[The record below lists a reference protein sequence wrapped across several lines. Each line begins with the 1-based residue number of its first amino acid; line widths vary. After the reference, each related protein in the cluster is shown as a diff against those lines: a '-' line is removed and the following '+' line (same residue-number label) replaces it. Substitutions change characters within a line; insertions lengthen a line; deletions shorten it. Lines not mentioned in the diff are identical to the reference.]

1 MLSKLII
8 MEEVNRKSL
17 DKVVELDLEN
27 VRLCDN
33 IVGLEL
39 DMFV

>member
-1 MLSKLII
+1 

-27 VRLCDN
+27 FRLCDN
-33 IVGLEL
+33 IVVLEL

>member
-1 MLSKLII
+1 

>member
-1 MLSKLII
+1 MLSKLMI